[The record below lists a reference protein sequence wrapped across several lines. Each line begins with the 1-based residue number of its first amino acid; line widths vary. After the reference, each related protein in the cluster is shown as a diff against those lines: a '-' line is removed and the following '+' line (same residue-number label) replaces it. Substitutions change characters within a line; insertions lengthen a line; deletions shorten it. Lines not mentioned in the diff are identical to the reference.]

1 MSTQY
6 DFKGKVAVV
15 TGGARS
21 IGLLTAQTLA
31 RRGAKVVIGDVL
43 QMGAEAAD
51 QLNKELQDKVAIFQY
66 CDVSNTDSLKALIDL
81 AVSQFGR
88 LDILVNNAG
97 VLDRPWEQ
105 DPEGEY
111 ARRCIDINV
120 RGLIDGTIYALHYWS
135 QEEDRK
141 GVVVNL
147 ASTAGYAP
155 LSFLAAYAA
164 SKAAVVSYTKALA
177 GLAPKIRVNAVAPS
191 WVDTNL
197 VDTEHIGRNHYSV
210 TFSGL
215 LQPRTVVE
223 QIMRLIEDE
232 TMAGDIVIIRNN
244 MEPVLCPAPKS
255 THIEMAIEAGIKE
268 NAAVKQ
274 E

>member
-88 LDILVNNAG
+88 LDIL
-97 VLDRPWEQ
+97 
-105 DPEGEY
+105 
-111 ARRCIDINV
+111 
-120 RGLIDGTIYALHYWS
+120 
-135 QEEDRK
+135 
-141 GVVVNL
+141 
-147 ASTAGYAP
+147 
-155 LSFLAAYAA
+155 
-164 SKAAVVSYTKALA
+164 
-177 GLAPKIRVNAVAPS
+177 
-191 WVDTNL
+191 
-197 VDTEHIGRNHYSV
+197 
-210 TFSGL
+210 
-215 LQPRTVVE
+215 
-223 QIMRLIEDE
+223 
-232 TMAGDIVIIRNN
+232 
-244 MEPVLCPAPKS
+244 
-255 THIEMAIEAGIKE
+255 
-268 NAAVKQ
+268 
-274 E
+274 